1 MFGKFEAEGERIEPT
16 ENYSPKVSDFETFLT
31 KNSKIL
37 HPNHVIM
44 IDKKYTLA
52 KMYGRMK
59 GYEPDEMSDEQF
71 QRKRDLCQEV
81 LKVLDKIMPG
91 RSRKRGI
98 ANFLS
103 QIGNKMG
110 SCLAFSGLIK
120 TC

>member
-1 MFGKFEAEGERIEPT
+1 
-16 ENYSPKVSDFETFLT
+16 
-31 KNSKIL
+31 
-37 HPNHVIM
+37 M

-91 RSRKRGI
+91 RSRKRGRHSLSVSQRQI
-98 ANFLS
+98 REQFLVR
-103 QIGNKMG
+103 QNP
-110 SCLAFSGLIK
+110 
-120 TC
+120 